1 MKRLVRFCSYYSES
15 LKKSLADSG
24 IKYEWTQE
32 KPDPYQPNYLIFH
45 LDIDAPEYELILK
58 AIDDAKLR
66 SAPTRTES
74 LSFTKKE
81 LDDAEWLHVRPSC
94 KKIDPYDDVTSS
106 RNCPGVGR
114 WTCYATR
121 RTYPLYCKKQIKWG
135 RNHYFYA
142 SYDFGYDEMFCSDA
156 ARKIL
161 HENKIPLVY
170 EPLYDRK
177 MQPVPD
183 VHHMIPL
190 NTLLTE
196 AFDFT
201 DMRVMSDCPICGTK
215 VYGLYGFAQLKIDKR
230 FLHSDIPVYGTP
242 PIFGPIFANKVMVVS
257 QEFRKLLI
265 EHKMERGLVFQPA
278 ILF

>member
-1 MKRLVRFCSYYSES
+1 MQRDARIRFTVKTDKVGQES
-15 LKKSLADSG
+15 L
-24 IKYEWTQE
+24 
-32 KPDPYQPNYLIFH
+32 
-45 LDIDAPEYELILK
+45 
-58 AIDDAKLR
+58 
-66 SAPTRTES
+66 
-74 LSFTKKE
+74 
-81 LDDAEWLHVRPSC
+81 
-94 KKIDPYDDVTSS
+94 
-106 RNCPGVGR
+106 
-114 WTCYATR
+114 
-121 RTYPLYCKKQIKWG
+121 
-135 RNHYFYA
+135 FYA

>member
-1 MKRLVRFCSYYSES
+1 MNFYIGNSIDEIDEQDVNVEFC
-15 LKKSLADSG
+15 D
-24 IKYEWTQE
+24 
-32 KPDPYQPNYLIFH
+32 
-45 LDIDAPEYELILK
+45 ELIDFIYK
-58 AIDDAKLR
+58 MSGQVSFDMSKLYQ
-66 SAPTRTES
+66 
-74 LSFTKKE
+74 
-81 LDDAEWLHVRPSC
+81 
-94 KKIDPYDDVTSS
+94 IDPYDDVTSS